1 MVLIHEPF
9 YYQGENHLQ
18 CANKRRKRQF
28 DNLNVWT
35 SPPWLIGHIKLVCAA
50 SLCILKAVQ
59 SVIQPTRGT
68 EHVSMLT
75 CCCLVSQSLPY
86 KTYVFNL

>member
-18 CANKRRKRQF
+18 CANKRRKIQF

-35 SPPWLIGHIKLVCAA
+35 SPPSPIGHVTAVCAA
-50 SLCILKAVQ
+50 SLRILKAVQ
-59 SVIQPTRGT
+59 SEIYPTHKG
-68 EHVSMLT
+68 
-75 CCCLVSQSLPY
+75 P
-86 KTYVFNL
+86 